1 MIEKMKAVV
10 YTRYGSPDVLQIKEV
25 DKPVPKDNEVL
36 IKIYATTVTSGD
48 VRLRKPDP
56 FIARFFTGFIRPKKI
71 LGVELAGVIETV
83 GKDVKLFKKGDKVF
97 GSSYP
102 GMGAYAEYR
111 CLPEDAV
118 LAPIPKNLTYDEAAA
133 VFFGAHTALHF
144 LRKGNIKEGQK
155 VLIYGA
161 SGAIGTYAVQLA
173 KHFGAEVIGVCSTT
187 NLELVKSLGAD
198 SVIDYTKEDFSKS
211 GPYDIIFDT
220 VGKSPFSDCVKSL
233 AKNGYYL
240 RAVHM
245 SPSSIFRGI
254 WTELTTNKKVIGG
267 EAGEYK
273 EDILFFKDLLEKE
286 KIKPVIDRRYP
297 LEQIAEAH
305 RYVEKGHKKG
315 NVVVTMEHND
325 KEDS

>member
-1 MIEKMKAVV
+1 MKAVV
-10 YTRYGSPDVLQIKEV
+10 YEKYGPPEVLKLKELA
-25 DKPVPKDNEVL
+25 KPVPKDNEVL
-36 IKIYATTVTSGD
+36 IKVYATTVTSGD

-56 FIARFFTGFIRPKKI
+56 FIARFFTGIIRPKKI
-71 LGVELAGVIETV
+71 LGVELAGVIEAV
-83 GKDVKLFKKGDKVF
+83 GKDIKLLKKGDKVF

-102 GMGAYAEYR
+102 GMGAYAEYK

-118 LAPIPKNLTYDEAAA
+118 LASIPKNLTYDEAAA

-173 KHFGAEVIGVCSTT
+173 KHFGAEVIGVCSTA

-198 SVIDYTKEDFSKS
+198 SVIDYTKEDFTKS

-233 AKNGYYL
+233 TKNGYYL

-245 SPSSIFRGI
+245 SPSSILKGL
-254 WTELTTNKKVIGG
+254 WTGLTTNKKVIGG
-267 EAGEYK
+267 EAGEHK
-273 EDILFFKDLLEKE
+273 EDILFFKELLEKGR
-286 KIKPVIDRRYP
+286 IKPVIDRRYP
-297 LEQIAEAH
+297 LEEIVEAH

-315 NVVVTMEHND
+315 NVVVSIAHQI
-325 KEDS
+325 KA